1 MTLSRVLRLI
11 SLIPI
16 LFAVPAIAQDGVQD
30 GPQNAVPDHRYV
42 YTQDVDF
49 YGADLTNLFDTTQ
62 IACERACSAQS
73 ACVAFT
79 FNKRSNACFPKSA
92 ITDKQPYSGAM
103 SASKLPT
110 DPQVLSSAA
119 VRAADLG
126 FLSMNDLE
134 SAGIFVGNNARRL
147 PVGDANLD
155 DLIAAMVS
163 SSQTGATRSALGWAG
178 KAVAVSDRADLWVRY
193 ARLSLREA
201 KRDGNSNRTRNRREA
216 VSAAINAYLRA
227 SDAGARVDALAVMAE
242 ALEANRRGRDMI
254 PALRLAFSITP
265 RDDLDAALDEAIGK
279 YGFRIVEHRVDN
291 NAAAPRICA
300 EFSEKLVQA
309 GVDYEPFVRI
319 EGKGLVVQADE
330 SQLCIDGVEH
340 GVRYNVTFRQGLPAG
355 SGEALH
361 KDVRLVLYVKDRNP
375 VVRFPGRAYV
385 LPRSAQAAL
394 PVETV
399 NVDTLDLKLRRVSDR
414 NLVRAIRESYFGKPL
429 STYEDQQFSSD
440 LAEEI
445 WTGKGDVQNTLN
457 ADMTTRLPMGDVL
470 AGETAGI
477 YALSASVPGQDPYDY
492 PAATQWFV
500 LSDLGLSTWV
510 GVDGMQVSVRRLAD
524 TAPRSGVKL
533 TLISR
538 ANAVLGEVTSDA
550 DGFAAF
556 PAGLTRGSGAA
567 SPALLMAED
576 GGQDIAF
583 LPLTDP
589 AFDLSDRGVEGR
601 PPSPPIDTFL
611 TTDRGAYRVGDTI
624 YATALTRDAQAKA
637 LTDLPVTA
645 ILKRPDG
652 VEYSR
657 HLSQNAAAGGHV
669 FAMQLGFDVPRGAW
683 RLDILSDVDGP
694 ALASQTV
701 LVEDFLPERIDFD
714 ITLPDAPLRITGS
727 PPVSVDVRY
736 LFGAPGA
743 DLAVQGDLR
752 LGATRE
758 IAGWDGYQFG
768 RYDTRFGTRT
778 RSIGDAVTD
787 AQGKATLALQL
798 PELNEDPGM
807 PLEAQVILR
816 VSEGSGRPVE
826 RRLTKPIVPET
837 AMIGIKP
844 NFDDVLPEGSEASF
858 NLIALDPDGQPAD
871 MPVRWTLNK
880 VETRYQWYQLY
891 GNWEW
896 EPTTRR
902 IRQDT
907 GEVTLGSTP
916 LALTAPTEW
925 GEYEL
930 VVERIGTPYAA
941 SSVQFYSGWYGG
953 DGATDTPDRLDLSLS
968 ETEFSVGDTVQV
980 RLVPKSDGVA
990 LISVLSNQVIER
1002 KAVAVT
1008 AGENLIP
1015 LEVTDAWGSG
1025 AYVTASVLS
1034 GMDEATGQNPTRS
1047 LGLAH
1052 AAVRPD
1058 NKALSVSFDTPEVVD
1073 GQAGTMRATVLV
1085 NGIKSGETAYVTL
1098 AAVDVGILN
1107 LTGFK
1112 APDTTDHYFGQRR
1125 LGVEMRD
1132 VYGRL
1137 IDGMNGAMGAVR
1149 SGGDAA
1155 ASAQVQSPPPT
1166 EELMA
1171 FFTGPVQV
1179 GPDGRAEVEIIRPA
1193 FNGTIKLMA
1202 VAWSDS
1208 AVGDASKDVVAR
1220 DPVVVTASLPRFLAP
1235 GDQSRLLLELVHA
1248 TGGSGDMGLQFLA
1261 DAGVALTGAPTTVTL
1276 ADQGSQRLS
1285 IPVSAREI
1293 GDHLITV
1300 VLTTP
1305 DGKELRKVL
1314 TMPVRDNDP
1323 EIAVTR
1329 QFALGVGETF
1339 TFDGNVFAGLR
1350 LGTGT
1355 ATLTAGPLARFDVP
1369 GLLRQLDRYPYGCTE
1384 QVTSGAMPLLY
1395 LSSMA
1400 QAAGIGE
1407 PAQIDEKIGK
1417 AIERILT
1424 RQASNGAFGM
1434 WRAQSGEF
1442 WLDAYVSDFLSRARR
1457 EGHSVPDLAFAQA
1470 MDNLRNRISYAPDF
1484 DEGGEDIAYALL
1496 VLAREG
1502 AASMGDLRYYADTKM
1517 NDFGTPLA
1525 AAQLGAALAAYGD
1538 QVRADTMFRRA
1549 GVLLLRDRDRRR
1561 AWRSDFG
1568 TNLRDTA
1575 GVLKLTA
1582 EAGSSAIDAA
1592 TLVSWVGSDK
1602 KNLSTQE
1609 AAQVVLAAH
1618 ALTSPEAVPGLKVD
1632 GQSVNGP
1639 VVKLL
1644 SDADPTPAVIENI
1657 SDIAMDVTMTAYG
1670 VPEVPPTA
1678 GGYGYA
1684 ITRSYYTMDGAPA
1697 QGPIASGDRM
1707 VVVLEVK
1714 PFEKVGAR
1722 LILDDPLPAGFE
1734 IDNPNLLRSG
1744 EVGGLDWLKTKEA
1757 ENAEFRSDRFVA
1769 AVNHQNS
1776 DAFRLA
1782 YIVRAVTPGTYHHP
1796 AATVTDMYRPE
1807 YRANTDTGAV
1817 TVTP

>member
-1 MTLSRVLRLI
+1 MTFFRTLRLI
-11 SLIPI
+11 FLIPI
-16 LFAVPAIAQDGVQD
+16 FFATQVWAQA
-30 GPQNAVPDHRYV
+30 AVPDHRYV

-49 YGADLTNLFDTTQ
+49 FGADLTNLFDTTQ
-62 IACERACSAQS
+62 SACERACSAQ
-73 ACVAFT
+73 ADCVAFT

-92 ITDKQPYSGAM
+92 ITDKQSYNGAM
-103 SASKLPT
+103 SAGKVPT
-110 DPQVLSSAA
+110 DPDVINNAA
-119 VRAADLG
+119 ARAADLG
-126 FLSMNDLE
+126 FLTTDDLE
-134 SAGIFVGNNARRL
+134 NARTLVGNNARRL
-147 PVGDANLD
+147 PVGDAVLD
-155 DLIAAMVS
+155 DLIAAMVA
-163 SSQTGATRSALGWAG
+163 SSQSGATRSALVWAG
-178 KAVAVSDRADLWVRY
+178 KAVAASDRADLWARY

-201 KRDGNSNRTRNRREA
+201 NREGNSERRRA
-216 VSAAINAYLRA
+216 RLDALSAAVNAYLRA
-227 SDAGARVDALAVMAE
+227 TDAGVRVDALDVMAQ

-254 PALRLAFSITP
+254 PALRLALSLTP
-265 RDDLDAALDEAIGK
+265 RDDLNAALDEAIGK

-291 NAAAPRICA
+291 DAAAPRICA

-340 GVRYNVTFRQGLPAG
+340 GVRYDVTFRQGLPAG
-355 SGEALH
+355 SAETLH
-361 KDVRLVLYVKDRNP
+361 KDVRLVLYVKDRSP

-394 PVETV
+394 PVETI

-429 STYEDQQFSSD
+429 SKYEDDQFSSD
-440 LAEEI
+440 LAQEI
-445 WTGKGDVQNTLN
+445 WSGTGDVQNTLN

-470 AGETAGI
+470 AGQTAGI

-500 LSDLGLSTWV
+500 LSDLGLSTWE
-510 GVDGMQVSVRRLAD
+510 GVDGMQVSVRRLSD
-524 TAPRSGVKL
+524 TAPLAGVKL

-538 ANAVLGEVTSDA
+538 ANAILGEMTSDA

-556 PAGLTRGSGAA
+556 PAGLTRGTGAA
-567 SPALLMAED
+567 GPALLMADD

-589 AFDLSDRGVEGR
+589 SFDLSDRGVEGH

-611 TTDRGAYRVGDTI
+611 TTDRGAYRVGDTV
-624 YATALTRDAQAKA
+624 YATVLTRDAQARA

-657 HLSQNAAAGGHV
+657 TLSQNPVAGGHV
-669 FAMQLGFDVPRGAW
+669 FAMPLGPDVPRGAW
-683 RLDILSDVDGP
+683 RLDILSDVEGP

-714 ITLPDAPLRITGS
+714 ISLPDAPLRINGT
-727 PPVSVDVRY
+727 PPLSVDVRY

-752 LGATRE
+752 LRATRE
-758 IAGWDGYQFG
+758 IAGWDGYLFG
-768 RYDTRFGTRT
+768 RYDTRFGTQT
-778 RSIGDAVTD
+778 QSIGDAVTD
-787 AQGKATLALQL
+787 GQGRATLALKL

-826 RRLTKPIVPET
+826 RRLTKPIEPET
-837 AMIGIKP
+837 ALIGIKP

-858 NLIALDPDGQPAD
+858 NVIALNSDGTSAQ

-902 IRQDT
+902 IHQGM
-907 GEVTLGSTP
+907 GEITLGETPST
-916 LALTAPTEW
+916 LTAPTEW

-930 VVERIGTPYAA
+930 LIERIGTPYAA
-941 SSVQFYSGWYGG
+941 TSVQFYSGWYGG
-953 DGATDTPDRLDLSLS
+953 DGARDTPDRLDLSLND
-968 ETEFSVGDTVQV
+968 TEFGMGDTVQL
-980 RLVPKSDGVA
+980 RLVPENDGVA

-1002 KAVAVT
+1002 RAVAVS

-1015 LEVTDAWGSG
+1015 LEVTEDWGSG

-1034 GMDEATGQNPTRS
+1034 AMDEATGQNPARS

-1052 AAVRPD
+1052 AAVRPGA
-1058 NKALSVSFDTPEVVD
+1058 KELSVRFETPQEVD
-1073 GQAGTMRATVLV
+1073 GQAGTMRAAVLV
-1085 NGIKSGETAYVTL
+1085 DGVKPGETAYVTL

-1107 LTGFK
+1107 LTGFN
-1112 APDTTDHYFGQRR
+1112 APDATDHYFGQRR
-1125 LGVEMRD
+1125 LGVEIRD
-1132 VYGRL
+1132 LYGRL

-1155 ASAQVQSPPPT
+1155 ASAQLQSPPPT

-1171 FFTGPVQV
+1171 FFTGPLQV

-1202 VAWSDS
+1202 VAWSKS
-1208 AVGDASKDVVAR
+1208 AVGDASADVVAR

-1248 TGGSGDMGLQFLA
+1248 TGASGEMALQAIA
-1261 DAGVALTGAPTTVTL
+1261 DAGVALGDAPTIVSL
-1276 ADQGSQRLS
+1276 LDQGSQRLS
-1285 IPVSAREI
+1285 VPITAREI
-1293 GDHLITV
+1293 GDHLITIS
-1300 VLTTP
+1300 LTTP
-1305 DGKELRKVL
+1305 DGKEMRKVL

-1323 EIAVTR
+1323 EVSVTR
-1329 QFALGVGETF
+1329 QFALGAGETF

-1350 LGTGT
+1350 LGTGS

-1395 LSSMA
+1395 LSAMA

-1407 PAQIDEKIGK
+1407 PAQIDDKIGK
-1417 AIERILT
+1417 AIARILT
-1424 RQASNGAFGM
+1424 RQASNGAFGL

-1442 WLDAYVSDFLSRARR
+1442 WLDAYVTDFLSRARR
-1457 EGHSVPDLAFAQA
+1457 EGHVVPDLAFAQA

-1484 DEGGEDIAYALL
+1484 DEGGEDVAYALL

-1538 QVRADTMFRRA
+1538 QVRADLMFRRA
-1549 GVLLLRDRDRRR
+1549 GALLLRDRDRRR
-1561 AWRSDFG
+1561 GWRSDFG

-1582 EAGSSAIDAA
+1582 EAGSTAIDAA
-1592 TLVSWVGSDK
+1592 TLVSWVGND
-1602 KNLSTQE
+1602 NRHLSTQE

-1618 ALTSPEAVPGLKVD
+1618 ALASPDAVPGLRVD

-1639 VVKLL
+1639 VVKRLN
-1644 SDADPTPAVIENI
+1644 DADPTPAVIENI
-1657 SDIAMDVTMTAYG
+1657 SDKAMDVTMTAYG
-1670 VPEVPPTA
+1670 VPEVQPAA

-1684 ITRSYYTMDGAPA
+1684 ITRSYYTMDGVPA
-1697 QGPIASGDRM
+1697 QGPMKSGDRM
-1707 VVVLEVK
+1707 VVVLEVN
-1714 PFEKVGAR
+1714 PFEDTGAR

-1734 IDNPNLLRSG
+1734 IDNPNLLRSA
-1744 EVGGLDWLKTKEA
+1744 EVGALDWLQTKEA

-1769 AVNHQNS
+1769 AVNHRDA

-1807 YRANTDTGAV
+1807 YRANTDAGEV

>member
-1 MTLSRVLRLI
+1 MSLFRALRLI
-11 SLIPI
+11 PFIATFLAGAAAAQD
-16 LFAVPAIAQDGVQD
+16 AVPE
-30 GPQNAVPDHRYV
+30 HRYV

-62 IACERACSAQS
+62 TACERACSAQS

-79 FNKRSNACFPKSA
+79 FNKRSNACFPKSG
-92 ITDKQPYSGAM
+92 ITDEQPYDGAM
-103 SASKLPT
+103 SAIKFVTEP
-110 DPQVLSSAA
+110 DVLSGAA
-119 VRAADLG
+119 ARTQELDFLAASDLQDAADL
-126 FLSMNDLE
+126 
-134 SAGIFVGNNARRL
+134 VGNNARRL
-147 PVGDANLD
+147 PVGTATLD
-155 DLIAAMVS
+155 ELIAAMVG
-163 SSQTGATRSALGWAG
+163 SSQSGATRSALQWAG
-178 KAVAVSDRADLWVRY
+178 MAVALSDRADLWARY
-193 ARLSLREA
+193 AALSLQEA
-201 KRDGNSNRTRNRREA
+201 KRDGNSDRNQNRADA

-227 SDAGARVDALAVMAE
+227 GDVGVRVDALDVMAQ
-242 ALEANRRGRDMI
+242 ALEVNQRGRDMI
-254 PALRLAFSITP
+254 PALSLAVSLAP
-265 RDDLDAALDEAIGK
+265 RDDLEAALDEAIGK

-291 NAAAPRICA
+291 DAAAPRICA

-340 GVRYNVTFRQGLPAG
+340 GVRYDVTFRQGLPAG
-355 SGEALH
+355 SGETLH
-361 KDVRLVLYVKDRNP
+361 KDVRLALYVKDRTP
-375 VVRFPGRAYV
+375 VARFPGRAYV

-429 STYEDQQFSSD
+429 SKYEDDQFSSD
-440 LAEEI
+440 LADEI
-445 WTGKGDVQNTLN
+445 WTGQADVQNTLN
-457 ADMTTRLPMGDVL
+457 ADMTTRLPMADAL
-470 AGETAGI
+470 ADQTAGI

-500 LSDLGLSTWV
+500 LSDLGLSTWS
-510 GVDGMQVSVRRLAD
+510 GVDGMQISVRRLAD
-524 TAPRSGVKL
+524 TAPRAGIKL

-538 ANAVLGEVTSDA
+538 ANAILGETTSDA

-556 PAGLTRGSGAA
+556 PAGLIRGTGAA

-576 GGQDIAF
+576 GTTDIAF

-589 AFDLSDRGVEGR
+589 AFDLSDRGVEGH

-645 ILKRPDG
+645 ILNRPDG

-657 HLSQNAAAGGHV
+657 QLSQNAVAGGHV
-669 FAMQLGFDVPRGAW
+669 FAMPLGGDVPRGAW

-714 ITLPDAPLRITGS
+714 ITLSDTALRLTDTPPL
-727 PPVSVDVRY
+727 SVDVRY

-752 LGATRE
+752 LRGTRAL
-758 IAGWDGYQFG
+758 AGWDGYQFG
-768 RYDTRFGTRT
+768 RYDVPFGTRT
-778 RSIGDAVTD
+778 SSVDDAVTD
-787 AQGKATLALQL
+787 SQGKATLALEL
-798 PELNEDPGM
+798 PEVNEEPGM
-807 PLEAQVILR
+807 PLEVQVILR

-826 RRLTKPIVPET
+826 RRMTKAIAPET

-858 NLIALDPDGQPAD
+858 NLVAVDPNGAATD

-907 GEVTLGSTP
+907 GEVTLGAQP
-916 LALTAPTEW
+916 FILTAPTEW

-930 VVERIGTPYAA
+930 IVERIGSPYAA
-941 SSVQFYSGWYGG
+941 TSVSFYSGWYGG
-953 DGATDTPDRLDLSLS
+953 DGATDTPDQLELSLND
-968 ETEFSVGDTVQV
+968 TEFSIGDTVQL
-980 RLVPKSDGVA
+980 RLVPETDGVA

-1002 KAVAVT
+1002 KAVSVT
-1008 AGENLIP
+1008 AGENIIP

-1034 GMDEATGQNPTRS
+1034 AMNEATGQNPARA

-1052 AAVRPD
+1052 AGVRPGD
-1058 NKALSVSFDTPEVVD
+1058 KQLSVSFDAPEVVD
-1073 GQAGTMRATVLV
+1073 GQAGTMRASVLV
-1085 NGIKSGETAYVTL
+1085 EGVKAGETAYVTL
-1098 AAVDVGILN
+1098 AAIDVGILN
-1107 LTGFK
+1107 LTGFT
-1112 APDTTDHYFGQRR
+1112 APDTTDYYFGQRR

-1137 IDGMNGAMGAVR
+1137 IDGMNGALGTVR

-1155 ASAQVQSPPPT
+1155 ASAQLQSPPPT

-1171 FFTGPVQV
+1171 FFSGPITV

-1193 FNGTIKLMA
+1193 FNGTVKLMA

-1208 AVGDASKDVVAR
+1208 AVGDASQDVIAR

-1248 TGGSGDMGLQFLA
+1248 SGISGDMTLQVVA
-1261 DAGVALTGAPTTVTL
+1261 DAGVGVADAPTSVTL
-1276 ADQGSQRLS
+1276 ADQGSERLS
-1285 IPVSAREI
+1285 IPLTAREI

-1300 VLTTP
+1300 TLTTP
-1305 DGKELRKVL
+1305 DGKALRKVL

-1323 EIAVTR
+1323 EVSVTR
-1329 QFALGVGETF
+1329 RFSVGVGETF
-1339 TFDGNVFAGLR
+1339 TFDSNVFAGLR
-1350 LGTGT
+1350 LGTAS

-1407 PAQIDEKIGK
+1407 PAQIDDKISK

-1424 RQASNGAFGM
+1424 RQSSNGAFGM
-1434 WRAQSGEF
+1434 WRAESGEF
-1442 WLDAYVSDFLSRARR
+1442 WLDAYVTDFLSRAKR
-1457 EGHSVPDLAFAQA
+1457 EGHAVPELAFAQA

-1484 DEGGEDIAYALL
+1484 DEGGEDVAYALL

-1525 AAQLGAALAAYGD
+1525 AAQLAAALAAYGD
-1538 QVRADTMFRRA
+1538 QVRADMMFRRA
-1549 GVLLLRDRDRRR
+1549 GVLLLRDRDRQRR
-1561 AWRSDFG
+1561 WRSDYG

-1575 GVLKLTA
+1575 GVLTLTA
-1582 EAGSSAIDAA
+1582 EAGSTAIDAA
-1592 TLVSWVGSDK
+1592 TLVSWVGADN

-1609 AAQVVLAAH
+1609 AAQVVMAAH
-1618 ALTSPEAVPGLKVD
+1618 ALASPDAVPGLRVD
-1632 GQSVNGP
+1632 GQTVNGP
-1639 VVKLL
+1639 VVKRLNDTDGAT
-1644 SDADPTPAVIENI
+1644 SVIENI
-1657 SDIAMDVTMTAYG
+1657 SANAMDVTMTAYG
-1670 VPEVPPTA
+1670 VPEVAPA
-1678 GGYGYA
+1678 ADGYGYA
-1684 ITRSYYTMDGAPA
+1684 ISRTYYTMDGVPA
-1697 QGPIASGDRM
+1697 VGPFSSGDRL
-1707 VVVLEVK
+1707 VVVIEVQ
-1714 PFEKVGAR
+1714 PFEDVGAR
-1722 LILDDPLPAGFE
+1722 LIIDDPLPAGLE
-1734 IDNPNLLRSG
+1734 IDNPNLLQSG
-1744 EVGGLDWLKTKEA
+1744 EVGALDWVKTTYA
-1757 ENAEFRSDRFVA
+1757 ENAEFRSDRFIA
-1769 AVNHQNS
+1769 AVNHS
-1776 DAFRLA
+1776 DATAFRLA

-1796 AATVTDMYRPE
+1796 AATVTDMYRAE
-1807 YRANTDTGAV
+1807 YRANTGTGAV